1 MRTLPLLHIATAAF
15 LVFGACVTAKKPGEA
30 PTPTSMT
37 YTINIPYADTDN
49 PRQALDLLIPK
60 ETGKEP
66 LPVIVYIHGGA
77 WNHGEKKWPLYRM
90 VDYVA
95 SGEYAA
101 VMVGYRLSGE
111 AQWPA
116 QIHDCKAAIRW
127 VRANAKR
134 LGLDADR
141 IGVMGDSAGG
151 HLVAMLG
158 TSGDV
163 SDMDGELGLHTDVSS
178 RVSCVVDYYGPTDF
192 LHLYRTAPEGAGTDQ
207 DVAYPT
213 VASLLGAPIREVP
226 EKAASAS
233 PITYV
238 TAGDPP
244 FLILHG
250 TADPVVPFNQSELL
264 HAALKDAS
272 ATSTLITVEGGGHGW
287 DPGIGT
293 DELSLGF
300 FDHHLRG
307 KTRKWEEHSLQARQP
322 R

>member
-1 MRTLPLLHIATAAF
+1 MQTLSLLYVATAALF
-15 LVFGACVTAKKPGEA
+15 VFGAAAAAKEPGET
-30 PTPTSMT
+30 PTPASMT
-37 YTINIPYADTDN
+37 YTIDVPYADTDN
-49 PRQALDLLIPK
+49 PRQTLDLLIPK
-60 ETGKEP
+60 DSGNEP

-90 VDYVA
+90 VEYVA
-95 SGEYAA
+95 TGDYAA

-163 SDMDGELGLHTDVSS
+163 SDMDGELGSDTAVSS
-178 RVSCVVDYYGPTDF
+178 RVACVVDYYGPADF
-192 LHLYRTAPEGAGTDQ
+192 LHLYKTAPEGTGADKN
-207 DVAYPT
+207 VPYPT
-213 VASLLGAPIREVP
+213 VASLLGAPIRDAP

-233 PITYV
+233 PVSYV

-250 TADPVVPFNQSELL
+250 TADSVVPFSQSEVL
-264 HAALKDAS
+264 HTALRNADAP
-272 ATSTLITVEGGGHGW
+272 STLITVEGGRHGW
-287 DPGIGT
+287 GPGTGT

-307 KTRKWEEHSLQARQP
+307 KIRKWEDQTLQSR
-322 R
+322 